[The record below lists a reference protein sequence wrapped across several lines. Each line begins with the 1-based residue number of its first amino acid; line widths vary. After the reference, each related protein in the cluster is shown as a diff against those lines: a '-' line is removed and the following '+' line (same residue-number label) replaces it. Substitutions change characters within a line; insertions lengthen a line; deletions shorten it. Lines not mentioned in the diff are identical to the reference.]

1 MFHYFQWEILFLIC
15 IASSLVIVIT
25 DALQSHVP
33 LSEHGTRFISTRHQS
48 RCSTILTSGSRS
60 FNVDRN
66 VDRRIRADFARSA
79 VTDSA
84 ETDRSEK
91 EYLSYTVE
99 QVLDSISQTDKGASA
114 PKQLQRKVNAWMDLK
129 SEEYKQSLSALNIQ
143 LGRVVDN
150 SAINDISTSSL
161 TGLLETPV
169 TVLDDE
175 NIYGN
180 YDVTYVSTLKAAK
193 QEGNPAGGN
202 FRGTFGRLIY
212 ENEGLYQH
220 ILRENDLEK
229 EKVMEKGKGK
239 EIEKGMS
246 KNKNENEND
255 KKNNSDG
262 NIVDLKKRIE
272 EGSETRYSGSGG
284 QGVVSV
290 SRNVNSEVEVGAKTE
305 EKQSRIIVV
314 NYVCGK
320 LFKFITV
327 SVILKGIIEKITEND
342 RLSLTEKFGTVL
354 SPGTVRADFDSPLI
368 TIGGVG
374 IRIGPNSNVVLDT
387 PYLDGKI
394 RLGVGARGSS
404 FIFKRTLDDKANNW
418 KIDISRKA
426 LPAKQAGFFLFS
438 FGTVVFNLF
447 SNFQNIYFSFF
458 KNSIAFSTIL
468 FGLILLLTSGG
479 IRVQDNLKLEN
490 K

>member
-1 MFHYFQWEILFLIC
+1 M
-15 IASSLVIVIT
+15 VIT
-25 DALQSHVP
+25 DALKSHVTS
-33 LSEHGTRFISTRHQS
+33 SEHGTRFFSSHHQSKGSTR
-48 RCSTILTSGSRS
+48 LTRSSRS
-60 FNVDRN
+60 FNVDR
-66 VDRRIRADFARSA
+66 RIRSDFACST

-84 ETDRSEK
+84 ETDSSEK

-99 QVLDSISQTDKGASA
+99 QVLDSLSQTDKGASA
-114 PKQLQRKVNAWMDLK
+114 PKQLQRKVNAWMELK

-150 SAINDISTSSL
+150 SAVNNTSTSSL
-161 TGLLETPV
+161 TSLLEPPV

-202 FRGTFGRLIY
+202 FRGAFGRFIY

-220 ILRENDLEK
+220 ILREDDLEK
-229 EKVMEKGKGK
+229 DKMMEKEKGKEMGMK
-239 EIEKGMS
+239 EGT
-246 KNKNENEND
+246 NKNENDE
-255 KKNNSDG
+255 KNNSGG
-262 NIVDLKKRIE
+262 NIIDLKKRTE
-272 EGSETRYSGSGG
+272 EGSQTQYSDIGE
-284 QGVVSV
+284 QGMISV
-290 SRNVNSEVEVGAKTE
+290 SRNVMNSEVEVGAKTE

-314 NYVCGK
+314 NYICGK

-404 FIFKRTLDDKANNW
+404 FIFKRTLDDNANNW
-418 KIDISRKA
+418 KIDIRRKA
-426 LPAKQAGFFLFS
+426 LPAKQAGFFLF
-438 FGTVVFNLF
+438 FLGTLLVNLF
-447 SNFQNIYFSFF
+447 SNCQNIYFSFL

-468 FGLILLLTSGG
+468 FGLILFLTSGG

>member
-1 MFHYFQWEILFLIC
+1 M
-15 IASSLVIVIT
+15 VIT
-25 DALQSHVP
+25 DALKSHVSS
-33 LSEHGTRFISTRHQS
+33 SEHGTRFFSTRHQS
-48 RCSTILTSGSRS
+48 KGSTRLTRSIRS

-66 VDRRIRADFARSA
+66 VDRRIRSDFARSA

-84 ETDRSEK
+84 ETDSSEK

-99 QVLDSISQTDKGASA
+99 QVLDSLSQTDKGASA
-114 PKQLQRKVNAWMDLK
+114 SKQLQKKVNAWIELK

-150 SAINDISTSSL
+150 SAVDNISTSSL
-161 TGLLETPV
+161 TSFLKPPV

-202 FRGTFGRLIY
+202 FRGTFGRFIY
-212 ENEGLYQH
+212 ENKGLYQH
-220 ILRENDLEK
+220 ILREDDLEK
-229 EKVMEKGKGK
+229 EEVMEKEKGKGK
-239 EIEKGMS
+239 EME
-246 KNKNENEND
+246 KNE
-255 KKNNSDG
+255 NNSDG
-262 NIVDLKKRIE
+262 NIIDLKQRTE
-272 EGSETRYSGSGG
+272 EGSQTQDSDTGE
-284 QGVVSV
+284 QGMISV
-290 SRNVNSEVEVGAKTE
+290 SRNVISSEVEVEVVAKTE

-314 NYVCGK
+314 NYICGK

-327 SVILKGIIEKITEND
+327 SVVLKGILEKITEND

-354 SPGTVRADFDSPLI
+354 SPGTIRADFDSPLI

-404 FIFKRTLDDKANNW
+404 FIFKRTLDDNANNW
-418 KIDISRKA
+418 KIDIRRKT
-426 LPAKQAGFFLFS
+426 LPAKQAGFFLVFL
-438 FGTVVFNLF
+438 GTVLFNLF
-447 SNFQNIYFSFF
+447 SNCQNIYFSFF

-468 FGLILLLTSGG
+468 FGLILFLTSGG
-479 IRVQDNLKLEN
+479 IRVQDNLKFEN